1 MFMFNIFVMR
11 TLNKLA
17 MISFLHSKEKAEPMV
32 YDYIWH
38 SIILS

>member
-1 MFMFNIFVMR
+1 MFMLNICVMR

-17 MISFLHSKEKAEPMV
+17 MINILHSKGKAEPMV
-32 YDYIWH
+32 YDYMWH